1 MQAQTQ
7 QRIISRER
15 GPLGGIL
22 GERSIQ
28 PKTMLMRACPLHTA
42 YYPATETILRKE
54 KFLFFHSNS
63 GVERQTP
70 LVHRREKLT
79 AGI

>member
-1 MQAQTQ
+1 MQAHTQ
-7 QRIISRER
+7 ERIISRER

-28 PKTMLMRACPLHTA
+28 PKTMLMRACPLHIA

-54 KFLFFHSNS
+54 KFLFFTVILEYK
-63 GVERQTP
+63 G
-70 LVHRREKLT
+70 LHRSYIEEKS
-79 AGI
+79 